1 MTIINKITS
10 PKDDLDDELLVRE
23 LYYSNNDKITD
34 NDVLIDLET
43 SKTTISL
50 DSQIHGYVE
59 YLVNE
64 GDTVEV
70 GKVVINIH
78 DVPFD
83 EKNKELN
90 DKEATRAY
98 DVSEKIISNDAAVFI
113 RENNIDITKI
123 EKHFITLS
131 DVMPKDKL
139 KKELSSFEGKKN
151 QPNQKTVIPKN
162 TSELILTH
170 AKKNE
175 IKAMT
180 GVQSAGLVSTIFMDV
195 DVSQIFYE
203 YETEIFKDSN
213 SFLPIIIFEVS
224 RLLNNYPILNAY
236 FDQDVIRLY
245 EKINI
250 GIAIDI
256 DDGLKVC
263 KLNSTNE
270 MSMSEIE
277 QNLSK
282 NIDDYMNRDLKVEQL
297 SGSTFTVTDLS
308 SFGVS
313 GVIPLVNYNQCA
325 ILGISALDKK
335 LSRITLSLSFDHR
348 VTEGKIVSLFLSD
361 LKKRLVAHSSSK
373 RENDYKIELN
383 LKCNYCMK
391 TLEEDNAL
399 NGNGFLKIINH
410 SGEEKYI
417 CKTCLDGWK

>member
-1 MTIINKITS
+1 MS
-10 PKDDLDDELLVRE
+10 
-23 LYYSNNDKITD
+23 
-34 NDVLIDLET
+34 
-43 SKTTISL
+43 
-50 DSQIHGYVE
+50 
-59 YLVNE
+59 
-64 GDTVEV
+64 
-70 GKVVINIH
+70 
-78 DVPFD
+78 
-83 EKNKELN
+83 
-90 DKEATRAY
+90 
-98 DVSEKIISNDAAVFI
+98 
-113 RENNIDITKI
+113 
-123 EKHFITLS
+123 
-131 DVMPKDKL
+131 
-139 KKELSSFEGKKN
+139 
-151 QPNQKTVIPKN
+151 
-162 TSELILTH
+162 
-170 AKKNE
+170 
-175 IKAMT
+175 

-203 YETEIFKDSN
+203 YETEIFKDSD

-236 FDQDVIRLY
+236 FDEDVIRLY

-270 MSMSEIE
+270 MSMSDIE
-277 QNLSK
+277 NNLSK

-313 GVIPLVNYNQCA
+313 GVVPLVNYNQCA

-361 LKKRLVAHSSSK
+361 LKRRLVAHSSSK
-373 RENDYKIELN
+373 KVNDYQIEVN

-391 TLEEDNAL
+391 TLEEDNQL
-399 NGNGFLKIINH
+399 NGNGLLKIINH

>member
-1 MTIINKITS
+1 MSIINQITS
-10 PKDDLDDELLVRE
+10 PKDDLDDELLVRKV
-23 LYYSNNDKITD
+23 YYSNNDKITEK
-34 NDVLIDLET
+34 DVLIDLET

-50 DSQIHGYVE
+50 DSQIEGYVE

-64 GDTVEV
+64 EDTIEV
-70 GKVVINIH
+70 GKVVVNIH
-78 DVPFD
+78 DAPFD
-83 EKNKELN
+83 EKNIDLK
-90 DKEATRAY
+90 DKDAIKTY
-98 DVSEKIISNDAAVFI
+98 DESEKIISNDAAVFI

-131 DVMPKDKL
+131 DVIPKDKS
-139 KKELSSFEGKKN
+139 KSEFSSIESNKN
-151 QPNQKTVIPKN
+151 QPRQKTVIPKN
-162 TSELILTH
+162 TSELVLTH
-170 AKKNE
+170 SKKNE
-175 IKAMT
+175 IKAMS

-203 YETEIFKDSN
+203 YETEIFKDSD

-236 FDQDVIRLY
+236 FDEDVIRLY

-270 MSMSEIE
+270 MSMSDIE
-277 QNLSK
+277 NNLSK

-313 GVIPLVNYNQCA
+313 GVVPLVNYNQCA

-361 LKKRLVAHSSSK
+361 LKRRLVAHSSSK
-373 RENDYKIELN
+373 KVNDYQIEVN

-391 TLEEDNAL
+391 TLEEDNQL
-399 NGNGFLKIINH
+399 NGNGLLKIINH